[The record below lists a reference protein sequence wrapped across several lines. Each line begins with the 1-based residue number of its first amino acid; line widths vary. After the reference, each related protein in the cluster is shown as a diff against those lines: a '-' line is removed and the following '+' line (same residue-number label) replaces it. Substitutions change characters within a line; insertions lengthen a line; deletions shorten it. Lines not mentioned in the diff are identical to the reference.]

1 MARFAEI
8 DDPTDERLRPYVALR
23 DPALRRAVE
32 APGPT
37 GEGLFIAEGKLVLP
51 RLLESPYEV
60 VSVLVIPARVEEL
73 YPMLEGYP
81 VDVYVSGRAVL
92 DEVAGF
98 PVHRGVLA
106 AAARQP
112 LVDPVALTSHLYR
125 VAVLE
130 GLNDQEN
137 LGALARS
144 AVVLGID
151 GLLLDPTCCD
161 PLYRRVVRVSM
172 GNVLH
177 LPFARVDPWP
187 DGLDRIR
194 AEGFTVVA
202 LTPDATAEP
211 IESAGLAS
219 LDRVAVLLGGEGHG
233 LSAGALAHADRRVR
247 IRQRSG
253 VDSLNVGHAAAIAF
267 HALGGHSESTK

>member
-23 DPALRRAVE
+23 DPALRHAVE

-60 VSVLVIPARVEEL
+60 VSVLVIPARVGEL
-73 YPMLEGYP
+73 CPLLRDQP
-81 VDVYVSGRAVL
+81 VDVFVAGRAVL

-106 AAARQP
+106 AASRRA
-112 LVDPVALTSHLYR
+112 LVDPVTLTTPLCR

-144 AVVLGID
+144 AVALGID

-177 LPFARVDPWP
+177 LPFTRVEPWP
-187 DGLDRIR
+187 GGLDRIR
-194 AEGFTVVA
+194 DAGFTLVA
-202 LTPDATAEP
+202 LTPDTAAEAIETAE
-211 IESAGLAS
+211 LAA
-219 LDRVAVLLGGEGHG
+219 LDRVAVLLGAEGRG
-233 LSAGALAHADRRVR
+233 LSVGALDHADRRVR
-247 IRQRSG
+247 IRQRPG

-267 HALGGHSESTK
+267 HALGAH

>member
-23 DPALRRAVE
+23 DPALRHAVE
-32 APGPT
+32 APGPH

-51 RLLESPYEV
+51 RLLESRYDV
-60 VSVLVIPARVEEL
+60 VSVLVTPERVDEV
-73 YPMLEGYP
+73 YPIVERHA
-81 VDVYVSGRAVL
+81 VEVYVAGRAVL
-92 DEVAGF
+92 DDVAGF
-98 PVHRGVLA
+98 AVHRGVLA
-106 AAARQP
+106 AASRRP
-112 LVDPVALTSHLYR
+112 LVDAVTMTAPLRR

-177 LPFARVDPWP
+177 LPFARVQPWP
-187 DGLDRIR
+187 HALERIR
-194 AEGFTVVA
+194 EGGFTLVA
-202 LTPDATAEP
+202 LTPDPTAEP
-211 IESAGLAS
+211 IESADLGTM
-219 LDRVAVLLGGEGHG
+219 DRVAVLLGAEGRG
-233 LSAGALAHADRRVR
+233 LSAAALAHADRRVR
-247 IRQRSG
+247 IRQRPG

-267 HALGGHSESTK
+267 HALAAHETN

>member
-8 DDPTDERLRPYVALR
+8 DDPTDERVRPYVALR
-23 DPALRRAVE
+23 DPALRHAVE

-60 VSVLVIPARVEEL
+60 LSILVIPARVEEL
-73 YPMLEGYP
+73 FPILEP
-81 VDVYVSGRAVL
+81 HAVDVYVAGRAVL

-106 AAARQP
+106 AAARRE
-112 LVDPVALTSHLYR
+112 LADPVTMTAPLHR

-144 AVVLGID
+144 AVALGID

-177 LPFARVDPWP
+177 VPFARVNPWP
-187 DGLDRIR
+187 RGLDRLR
-194 AEGFTVVA
+194 QGGFTLVA
-202 LTPDATAEP
+202 LTPDPDAEP
-211 IESAGLAS
+211 IETAGLAT
-219 LDRVAVLLGGEGHG
+219 LDRVAVMLGAEGPG
-233 LSAGALAHADRRVR
+233 LSARALAHADRRVR
-247 IRQRSG
+247 IRQRPG
-253 VDSLNVGHAAAIAF
+253 ADSLNVGHAAAIAF
-267 HALGGHSESTK
+267 HALVAHATN

>member
-8 DDPTDERLRPYVALR
+8 DDPSDERLRPYVALR

-32 APGPT
+32 APGPQ

-51 RLLESPYEV
+51 RLLESPYDV
-60 VSVLVIPARVEEL
+60 VSVLVIPARLEEL
-73 YPMLEGYP
+73 YPILEPYA
-81 VDVYVSGRAVL
+81 VDVYVAGRAVL

-112 LVDPVALTSHLYR
+112 LADPVALTARLHR

-187 DGLDRIR
+187 AGLDRIR
-194 AEGFTVVA
+194 DEGFTVVA
-202 LTPDATAEP
+202 LTPDPGAEP
-211 IESAGLAS
+211 IESAGLAA
-219 LDRVAVLLGGEGHG
+219 LDRVAVLLGAEGGG
-233 LSAGALAHADRRVR
+233 LSSGALAHADRRVR
-247 IRQRSG
+247 IRQRAG

-267 HALGGHSESTK
+267 HVLGGHIELK

>member
-1 MARFAEI
+1 MARFAAI

-32 APGPT
+32 APGPQ
-37 GEGLFIAEGKLVLP
+37 GEGLFIAEGKIVLP
-51 RLLESPYEV
+51 RLFDSPYEV
-60 VSVLVIPARVEEL
+60 VSVLVTPARVDEL
-73 YPMLEGYP
+73 HPILDRYP
-81 VDVYVSGRAVL
+81 VDVYVAGRGVL

-106 AAARQP
+106 AAARRP
-112 LVDPVALTSHLYR
+112 LNDPVAMTANLHR

-144 AVVLGID
+144 AVALGID

-194 AEGFTVVA
+194 EEGFTVVA
-202 LTPDATAEP
+202 LTPDPEAEP
-211 IESAGLAS
+211 IESAGLAT

-233 LSAGALAHADRRVR
+233 LSAAALAHADRRVR
-247 IRQRSG
+247 IRQRQD

-267 HALGGHSESTK
+267 HALVGYADPAR

>member
-1 MARFAEI
+1 MARFAAI

-32 APGPT
+32 APGPQ
-37 GEGLFIAEGKLVLP
+37 GEGLFIAEGKIVLP
-51 RLLESPYEV
+51 RLFDSPYEV
-60 VSVLVIPARVEEL
+60 VSVLVTPARVDEL
-73 YPMLEGYP
+73 HPILDRYP
-81 VDVYVSGRAVL
+81 VDVYVAGRGVL

-106 AAARQP
+106 AAARRP
-112 LVDPVALTSHLYR
+112 LNDPVAMMASLHR

-144 AVVLGID
+144 AVALGID

-194 AEGFTVVA
+194 ADGFTVVA
-202 LTPDATAEP
+202 LTPDPEAEP
-211 IESAGLAS
+211 IESAGLAT

-267 HALGGHSESTK
+267 HALGGQTESTK